1 MPARITGLVL
11 ALAAGLLCLVEQARA
26 QKCPHGPVNMAKLA
40 AQMESTKDPNL
51 ILRAAAIAGH
61 ALMPEL
67 RKLSIP
73 KTSAET
79 VGGAAQLS
87 LAKLGDE
94 ASYAE
99 LDAELNGHGRRY
111 SVWAL
116 QKLLMVNTPRSILMI
131 LGYLEAHPESI
142 VLGCQVDACYDYVP
156 QIYLSLADV
165 VENAP
170 IKIKDKYRPIGSIE
184 GWMAWSKQEKPIPF
198 TISGEFQDPYGQC
211 LGRKV
216 EWGFDMALVDLG
228 ATGDQRAVPRIQK
241 YATMGYPDHRYIGTR
256 APSNFIW
263 LRHDYVETSL
273 AELGDAKEFGIII
286 THLNTNSFQTEIQKL
301 QIIGGKDAVEALVN
315 SSNYF
320 NTAWGGLFLKALAQM
335 VQDPPLPPE
344 ADVSLQNIQSWK
356 DWWAKN
362 KDTAKF
368 VKVPAFE

>member
-1 MPARITGLVL
+1 
-11 ALAAGLLCLVEQARA
+11 
-26 QKCPHGPVNMAKLA
+26 
-40 AQMESTKDPNL
+40 MESTKDPNV
-51 ILRAAAIAGH
+51 ILRAAAIGGP

-73 KTSAET
+73 ETSSET
-79 VGGAAQLS
+79 VGGAAQVG

-94 ASYAE
+94 AE
-99 LDAELNGHGRRY
+99 LHAELNGNGFRY
-111 SVWAL
+111 SVWAIN
-116 QKLLMVNTPRSILMI
+116 KLLLVNTPRSTLMI
-131 LGYLEAHPESI
+131 LAYLAAHPGPI
-142 VLGCQVDACYDYVP
+142 TLGCETDACYDFVP
-156 QIYLSLADV
+156 LVFQSLADV

-170 IKIKDKYRPIGSIE
+170 IKFNGKYRGSLE
-184 GWMAWSKQEKPIPF
+184 DWLAWSKHEKPIPF
-198 TISGEFQDPYGQC
+198 SISADFQDPYEQC

-228 ATGDQRAVPRIQK
+228 ASGDQRAVPRIQK
-241 YATMGYPDHRYIGTR
+241 LGTMGYPYNGYVGVR

-273 AELGDAKEFGIII
+273 ARLGDPKEFDIIVA
-286 THLNTNSFQTEIQKL
+286 HLKTQSFQTEIQKL
-301 QIIGGKDAVEALVN
+301 QIVGGKDAVEALVN

-320 NTAWGGLFLKALAQM
+320 NTVWGRPFLKVLSEMLQN
-335 VQDPPLPPE
+335 PPLPPD
-344 ADVSLQNIQSWK
+344 ADLSLQNIHKWK